1 MNTWLHIEGVM
12 KISKRCY
19 KEQRIENRGENG
31 AGIELVDQ
39 ETVGNL
45 LKKYTLFQHFSHLL
59 SMEFPHKK
67 LSIDIPYYSFK
78 FSIFLKILFTKS
90 LIFQCFSKF
99 SSILPPLQL
108 NIPHFIN
115 RFEFEGT

>member
-1 MNTWLHIEGVM
+1 MTSSASE
-12 KISKRCY
+12 ISKRCY

-59 SMEFPHKK
+59 SMEFPH
-67 LSIDIPYYSFK
+67 
-78 FSIFLKILFTKS
+78 
-90 LIFQCFSKF
+90 
-99 SSILPPLQL
+99 
-108 NIPHFIN
+108 IN
-115 RFEFEGT
+115 RQ